1 MLLEPSLPPRT
12 GSPLSTA
19 SGSRCINT
27 TALLPFRWA
36 SDAGPQSPP
45 HGLSSAAH
53 SAGGL
58 IRFSTGSLSHFPALF
73 PAFLVPEVA
82 SGGTQFK
89 ASPISHFLLP
99 RPILDLPL
107 PSPLHP
113 QTLRLTPP
121 QPSLPT
127 ASPYGCHH
135 SFPASG
141 VLPTRHSAAG
151 QTDLLK
157 GKVGFKWRPQERP
170 PYPVKRHSA
179 PRPPG
184 TCQGIIC

>member
-1 MLLEPSLPPRT
+1 MYTSPRHLHSNIFWPEDFLLLLEPSLPPRT
-12 GSPLSTA
+12 GSPLPMA

-36 SDAGPQSPP
+36 SDTGPQSPP

-53 SAGGL
+53 SGGGL
-58 IRFSTGSLSHFPALF
+58 IRFSTGSLSHFPVLF

-99 RPILDLPL
+99 RPILVLPL
-107 PSPLHP
+107 PSPLQP

-121 QPSLPT
+121 HPHFPLPARMDGTTPSQLL
-127 ASPYGCHH
+127 ASYP
-135 SFPASG
+135 PAIQQQARRAS
-141 VLPTRHSAAG
+141 
-151 QTDLLK
+151 
-157 GKVGFKWRPQERP
+157 
-170 PYPVKRHSA
+170 
-179 PRPPG
+179 
-184 TCQGIIC
+184 